1 MTRPRIAQ
9 LFVVV
14 AMCTTAC
21 TTHQQMTDTASE
33 TPTENSTT
41 LHESALEH
49 SVVLDVV
56 DGDTI
61 RIDLAG
67 SRHYVRLIGVNTP
80 ETKHPTKG
88 VECYGPQA
96 SAFLTHWLQPGTRV
110 RVERDLEARDVYRRL
125 LLYVFVVTPSGERF
139 VNLELVARGYAT
151 PLSIEPNTR
160 YQQFFVDAAFDAQR
174 HSRGL
179 WGACP

>member
-1 MTRPRIAQ
+1 
-9 LFVVV
+9 
-14 AMCTTAC
+14 
-21 TTHQQMTDTASE
+21 
-33 TPTENSTT
+33 
-41 LHESALEH
+41 
-49 SVVLDVV
+49 
-56 DGDTI
+56 
-61 RIDLAG
+61 
-67 SRHYVRLIGVNTP
+67 
-80 ETKHPTKG
+80 
-88 VECYGPQA
+88 
-96 SAFLTHWLQPGTRV
+96 
-110 RVERDLEARDVYRRL
+110 